1 MGGCFVVR
9 NFRATLA
16 VYLAVCEQLD
26 AAYGYPNAAT
36 KTKRVLPL
44 ASDLPADDQGR
55 VYLAIPAEYCECE
68 LPSRMLPQLIS
79 SGSIEE
85 ITAADYRSAVGPP
98 SPVS

>member
-1 MGGCFVVR
+1 MR
-9 NFRATLA
+9 YFRSAPA
-16 VYLAVCEQLD
+16 VYLFICQQLD
-26 AAYGYPNAAT
+26 AAYEYPNTAT
-36 KTKRVLPL
+36 KTERALPVVG
-44 ASDLPADDQGR
+44 DLPADDQGR
-55 VYLAIPAEYCECE
+55 VYLAIAAEYCKYE

>member
-1 MGGCFVVR
+1 
-9 NFRATLA
+9 
-16 VYLAVCEQLD
+16 VYLSICQQLD
-26 AAYGYPNAAT
+26 AAYGYPNTAT
-36 KTKRVLPL
+36 KTDRTLPL

-79 SGSIEE
+79 SSAIEE
-85 ITAADYRSAVGPP
+85 ITDAEHRSAVGPP